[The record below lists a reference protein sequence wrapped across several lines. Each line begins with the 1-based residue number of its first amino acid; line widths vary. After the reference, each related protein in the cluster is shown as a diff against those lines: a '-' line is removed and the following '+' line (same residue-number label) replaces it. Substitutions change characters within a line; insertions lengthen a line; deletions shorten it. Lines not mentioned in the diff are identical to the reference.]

1 MPHRIVVFGVL
12 TVVVIALVVML
23 VESFLPLSFK
33 IEMNIEC
40 RKSLLEMESAGGLD
54 NIGLNSLEER
64 LSEKGFY
71 NISITAPENAKQGD
85 EIRLKV
91 EADYKYSKFQSVF
104 SRQDVVSHL
113 IYDKTTMSRK
123 VIN

>member
-1 MPHRIVVFGVL
+1 MPHRIVVFGIL
-12 TVVVIALVVML
+12 AVVVIALVVML

-54 NIGLNSLEER
+54 NTGRNSLEDR
-64 LSEKGFY
+64 LSDKGFY
-71 NISITAPENAKQGD
+71 NISINAKENAKQGE
-85 EIRLKV
+85 EIVLKV
-91 EADYKYSKFQSVF
+91 EADYKYSKFESIF
-104 SRQDVVSHL
+104 SRQDVVTHL
-113 IYDKTTMSRK
+113 IYDKTTVSRK